1 MISSAVTGVT
11 VVSKTVYP
19 RLEFVGPLDFIGD
32 SAELHYNSTE
42 AAVFVPASTK
52 EAEEAN
58 KIVFEAGT
66 LPSESDSL
74 EASNALPSS
83 VIWDVEFEHKLMHG
97 RLLKKQ
103 ALDAENGFGEDMVMH
118 VKKRC
123 LCKLQLCRIFQ

>member
-1 MISSAVTGVT
+1 
-11 VVSKTVYP
+11 
-19 RLEFVGPLDFIGD
+19 VGPLDFIGD

-83 VIWDVEFEHKLMHG
+83 VIWDVEFQHKLMHD
-97 RLLKKQ
+97 RLPT
-103 ALDAENGFGEDMVMH
+103 DAENGFGEDMVYAY
-118 VKKRC
+118 KKEVPM
-123 LCKLQLCRIFQ
+123 QASVV